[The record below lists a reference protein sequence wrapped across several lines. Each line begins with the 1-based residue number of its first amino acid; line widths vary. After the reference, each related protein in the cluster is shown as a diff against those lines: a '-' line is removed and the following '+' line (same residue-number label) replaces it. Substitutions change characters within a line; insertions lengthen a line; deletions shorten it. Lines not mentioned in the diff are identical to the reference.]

1 MSELKAI
8 YKKKVNKSG
17 SPYDCIEVVVVKDG
31 KEYPINQEYVNPS
44 LALTLDTLGIKQVEQ
59 L

>member
-8 YKKKVNKSG
+8 YKKKINKSG
-17 SPYDCIEVVVVKDG
+17 SPYNCIEVVVIKDG
-31 KEYPINQEYVNPS
+31 KEYPIDQVYVDPALS
-44 LALTLDTLGIKQVEQ
+44 LTLDTLGIKQVEQ

>member
-8 YKKKVNKSG
+8 YKKKINKSG
-17 SPYDCIEVVVVKDG
+17 STYNCIEIVVVKDG
-31 KEYPINQEYVNPS
+31 KEYAINQEYVNDS